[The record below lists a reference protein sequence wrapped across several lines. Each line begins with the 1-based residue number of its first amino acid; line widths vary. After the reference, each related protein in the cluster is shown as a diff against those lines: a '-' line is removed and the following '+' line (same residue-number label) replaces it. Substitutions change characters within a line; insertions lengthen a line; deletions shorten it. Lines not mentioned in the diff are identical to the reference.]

1 MRQHPG
7 MLLRRVIS
15 RTADICTAQQFRVE
29 RQPIR
34 RKPRVFRRHGD
45 FEEWQ
50 ESSNATAG
58 MLSDDTRLSLA
69 DLSLAGVRLSPSDSV
84 TIVRELILQVIGGS
98 VPGVPSA
105 HVIRLQP
112 NGFLT
117 VEGPVASDRAVS
129 RAAQLL
135 DALLPPFD
143 AAREFKVPGALRLV
157 VARALGTLDIP
168 PYLSLEQFAGA
179 LERFGDPDP
188 PARIRQ
194 LVARWAVAADEAA
207 AIAPELPVA
216 QEERASR
223 EAVEVQES
231 ALVHQG
237 ATQLTVSDI
246 RRARRATGLALQ
258 EIAVR
263 TRIPVPL
270 LRQLEWGYVRNWPT
284 GLYGRTQLV
293 RYARASG
300 LDEQVVV
307 STLWPLLEASA
318 ESRHE
323 SDAPVEA
330 VEVTTVTDVPAE
342 VAIVDLPLNPHVG
355 APAEAS
361 PRRFGW
367 KQAGVAASL
376 GIAAMLAL
384 LVLPPLPDPPADGPV
399 TEAADSG
406 SPPDGTSR
414 SADPSQPAAEAEG
427 RSERSAAGSEPR
439 ESGQPAGLAPPTPD
453 STPATAN
460 RKAPAISDARRAR
473 GFTDVEAAWSS
484 SLASVGSAMFYGDDG
499 RDGGGPGLVQA
510 GADGK
515 NVLLRITRVVDDNSR
530 NFHARPSPDGTRIAF
545 DSDRDGER
553 GVYVADADGSN
564 VRRVTGE
571 GFAAVP
577 SWSPDGKA
585 LAVVRAE
592 PDRPSVWNLWL
603 VDLAS
608 GDMRRLTTH
617 RSGRPWGGSWFP
629 DARRLAYSHED
640 RLIVLDV
647 VTGRQRE
654 YRSPRKGRPIRTPA
668 VSPDGRRIMFQVQ
681 GDGAWLLDLADGSTR
696 RVLADPTAEEYT
708 WSPDGRRVAYYSR
721 QSGHW
726 GVWLMLSGQ

>member
-1 MRQHPG
+1 M
-7 MLLRRVIS
+7 RRVIS
-15 RTADICTAQQFRVE
+15 WTADIRTAQPYSGRAPAHLKKAARFH
-29 RQPIR
+29 R
-34 RKPRVFRRHGD
+34 RGD
-45 FEEWQ
+45 FRDWQ

-69 DLSLAGVRLSPSDSV
+69 DLSLAGVRLRPSDSV

-112 NGFLT
+112 DGFLT

-135 DALLPPFD
+135 DVLLPPFD

-157 VARALGTLDIP
+157 VARALGTLDVP
-168 PYLSLEQFAGA
+168 PYQSLEQFAEA
-179 LERFGDPDP
+179 LQRFGDPDP
-188 PARIRQ
+188 AARIRQ
-194 LVARWAVAADEAA
+194 LVARWAAA
-207 AIAPELPVA
+207 AGEAVSAGPDPSPDRE
-216 QEERASR
+216 QRSSR
-223 EAVEVQES
+223 EVVEVPES
-231 ALVHQG
+231 ALARQG

-258 EIAVR
+258 EVSDR

-270 LRQLEWGYVRNWPT
+270 LRQLEWGYLRNWPT

-307 STLWPLLEASA
+307 SALGPLLERTG
-318 ESRHE
+318 ESRGE
-323 SDAPVEA
+323 SGAP
-330 VEVTTVTDVPAE
+330 VEVTTVDDVPIEA
-342 VAIVDLPLNPHVG
+342 AIVDLPLNLQAG
-355 APAEAS
+355 ELAEAS

-367 KQAGVAASL
+367 RQAGIAASL

-384 LVLPPLPDPPADGPV
+384 LVLPPLPDRPAGRPV
-399 TEAADSG
+399 TEVADS
-406 SPPDGTSR
+406 PAAPHDR
-414 SADPSQPAAEAEG
+414 SGPADPSQPTAGVEG
-427 RSERSAAGSEPR
+427 RSKRTGAGAEPPDSGQSAAREAAPEPP
-439 ESGQPAGLAPPTPD
+439 SPD
-453 STPATAN
+453 S
-460 RKAPAISDARRAR
+460 APAAPSSPDPVRDAVRPAR

-484 SLASVGSAMFYGDDG
+484 SLASVGSAMFYRDDSRGG
-499 RDGGGPGLVQA
+499 RGPGLVQA
-510 GADGK
+510 GAEGE

-553 GVYVADADGSN
+553 GVYVANADGSS

-592 PDRPSVWNLWL
+592 PDRPRVWNLWL

-608 GDMRRLTTH
+608 GDMRRLTAH
-617 RSGRPWGGSWFP
+617 PSGQPWGGSWFP

-640 RLIVLDV
+640 RLMVLDV
-647 VTGRQRE
+647 ITGRKRE

-668 VSPDGRRIMFQVQ
+668 VSPDGRLIMFQIQ
-681 GDGAWLLDLADGSTR
+681 GDGAWLLDLTDGSTR

-726 GVWLMLSGQ
+726 GVWLMLGGR